1 MENVDELVRRQ
12 QELEMEVEQL
22 RRQLDDCQQA
32 RTRVEKAAKD
42 KSSFIAML
50 SHEVRTPMNGIL
62 SMTELLQKTRLDE
75 EQDSYVQ
82 ILQTS
87 SDSLMALV
95 NNLLDIGKME
105 AGKMKLNRDPF
116 DVINTIEDLTYALAP
131 RAFEK
136 GVGVHLNVHS
146 DIPLFVIGDALK
158 VRQII
163 MNLLQNSIKFTHT
176 GDITVS
182 LFLLPPM
189 LDNKLTVKI
198 AIEDTGI
205 GIEDGQLQ
213 HIFEVY
219 SQLNPEQEHIYG
231 GTGLGLSIS
240 KHLVELMGG
249 EIRLESMHGIGTEVS
264 IILHFEQY
272 TDLPSIPFQDDILQG
287 VRILLLDSNGESVGI
302 ISDMLTEWGAEVTT
316 SSGMDDRFFDEM
328 YHHAYNL
335 ILIDLEMIDRE
346 RWIQDRMKIQKQCV
360 FLLAPLGEKIDGG
373 FRDTF
378 DTVITKPVRKIHM
391 LNSIL
396 ALQQS
401 QR

>member
-1 MENVDELVRRQ
+1 MKNVEKLVERQ
-12 QELEMEVEQL
+12 QELEMELQQL
-22 RRQLDDCQQA
+22 RLELGECQQA
-32 RTRVEKAAKD
+32 RADAQKVAED
-42 KSSFIAML
+42 KSNFIAML
-50 SHEVRTPMNGIL
+50 SHEIRTPMNGIL
-62 SMTELLQKTRLDE
+62 SMAELLYKTELDE
-75 EQDSYVQ
+75 EQNSYVQ

-87 SDSLMALV
+87 SNSLMALV

-105 AGKMKLNRDPF
+105 AGKMKLNKDPF

-146 DIPLFVIGDALK
+146 DIPLFVIGDVLK

-163 MNLLQNSIKFTHT
+163 MNLLQNAIKFTNT
-176 GDITVS
+176 GDIKVS
-182 LFLLPPM
+182 LFMLPPM
-189 LDNKLTVKI
+189 VKGKLTVKI

-205 GIEDGQLQ
+205 GMSTEQLK

-219 SQLNPEQEHIYG
+219 SQLHSDQEHVYG

-249 EIRLESMHGIGTEVS
+249 EIRLESMHGVGTEVS
-264 IILHFEQY
+264 VILDFEEY
-272 TDLPSIPFQDDILQG
+272 TDLPSIPFQEDILQG
-287 VRILLLDSNGESVGI
+287 IRILLLDSNAESVGI
-302 ISDMLTEWGAEVTT
+302 ISDMLTEWGAKVTT
-316 SSGMDDRFFDEM
+316 SSSMDERFFDEM
-328 YHHAYNL
+328 YHHAY
-335 ILIDLEMIDRE
+335 DLTLVDLTMIDRE
-346 RWIQDRMKIQKQCV
+346 RWLQDRAKIQNQCV
-360 FLLAPLGEKIDGG
+360 FLLAPLGEKVEGD

-378 DTVITKPVRKIHM
+378 DTIITKPVRKIHI